1 VLFLAA
7 ACATQPSTPT
17 DAPAQPAAT
26 AQPAASKESEVER
39 GRYLVQLGGCNDCHS
54 PKVGADLDTK
64 RILSGQPADEKLA
77 AVPKGLIAPDKWGTV
92 ANNHL
97 TAWVGPWGVSFA
109 ANLTPDKATG
119 LGNWTPA
126 MFLSSLRS
134 GKNPVTGR
142 AILPPMPWFMYK
154 DLKEEDLRAI
164 FAYLQSLPPI
174 NNPVPPPLPPEQIPR

>member
-1 VLFLAA
+1 
-7 ACATQPSTPT
+7 
-17 DAPAQPAAT
+17 
-26 AQPAASKESEVER
+26 
-39 GRYLVQLGGCNDCHS
+39 
-54 PKVGADLDTK
+54 
-64 RILSGQPADEKLA
+64 
-77 AVPKGLIAPDKWGTV
+77 
-92 ANNHL
+92 
-97 TAWVGPWGVSFA
+97 VSFA

>member
-1 VLFLAA
+1 
-7 ACATQPSTPT
+7 
-17 DAPAQPAAT
+17 
-26 AQPAASKESEVER
+26 
-39 GRYLVQLGGCNDCHS
+39 VQLGGCNDCHS
-54 PKVGADLDTK
+54 PKVGPKLDTT
-64 RILSGQPADEKLA
+64 RLLSGQPAAEKLV
-77 AVPKGLIAPDKWGTV
+77 AVPAGLIAPDKWGVV

-97 TAWVGPWGVSFA
+97 TAWVGPWGASFA

-142 AILPPMPWFMYK
+142 AILPPMPWEMYK

-174 NNPVPPPLPPEQIPR
+174 NNPVPQPLPPDQIPR